1 MWEPAPEPLM
11 LGPRDVHVWKAPSR
25 ASQDGLRQYLESF
38 SEDERARAARFHF
51 ERGRVNYI
59 CARGVLRELLGRY
72 LSVAPAAV
80 QLAYTS
86 HGKPVLDPAHAS
98 DVQFNLAHS
107 GDLVLLAFA
116 RAGRVGIDVERCRP
130 DFDGQRIADRFF
142 TELESSRLRAS
153 SESERVA
160 AFTRQWTR
168 KESFI
173 KAHGEGLSYP
183 LNAFS
188 IIEDNSG
195 ALRIEADTSPNA
207 DVWHIE
213 DIDAG
218 EDYAAAI
225 TIECTEPVLSTFSI

>member
-1 MWEPAPEPLM
+1 MWEPAPEQLT
-11 LGPRDVHVWKAPSR
+11 LGPRDVHVWR
-25 ASQDGLRQYLESF
+25 ASSGAPQNRLGQYLESL
-38 SEDERARAARFHF
+38 SEDERERAARFHF
-51 ERGRVNYI
+51 ERGRVNYVS
-59 CARGVLRELLGRY
+59 ARGALRELLGRY

-86 HGKPVLDPAHAS
+86 HGKPQLDAAHAS

-107 GDLVLLAFA
+107 GELVLLAFA
-116 RAGRVGIDVERCRP
+116 RAVRIGIDIERRRP

-142 TELESSRLRAS
+142 TELESSHLRAAR
-153 SESERVA
+153 ESERVA

-188 IIEDNSG
+188 IVEDDDG
-195 ALRIEADTSPNA
+195 ALHAEADASPNA
-207 DVWHIE
+207 EAWHIQ
-213 DIDAG
+213 DLDVG

-225 TIECTEPVLSTFSI
+225 TIESTGPVISTFSI